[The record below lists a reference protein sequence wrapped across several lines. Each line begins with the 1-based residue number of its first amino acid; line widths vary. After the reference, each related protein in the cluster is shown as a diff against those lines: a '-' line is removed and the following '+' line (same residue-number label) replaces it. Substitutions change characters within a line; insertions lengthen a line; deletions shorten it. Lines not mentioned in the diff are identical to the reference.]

1 MCISHLF
8 YILLRASGRRKAFPR
23 MQRRK
28 RILFFFSLKLRK
40 EFAWC
45 TGAEWNSGNWSC
57 CWAFIHSH
65 SFSEYGW
72 WVSPTCPCQ
81 ALGRQ
86 CKQYTGDP
94 CPHAVCSLGTSHI
107 LFWILSMRHIRHCY
121 FSFAGQESRPGEV
134 KQRIVTWLLMGGARS
149 QILVCLIP
157 KARFVGFF
165 LLSHTVFK
173 W

>member
-86 CKQYTGDP
+86 CEQYTGDP

-134 KQRIVTWLLMGGARS
+134 KQRIVTWLLTGG
-149 QILVCLIP
+149 C
-157 KARFVGFF
+157 
-165 LLSHTVFK
+165 
-173 W
+173 